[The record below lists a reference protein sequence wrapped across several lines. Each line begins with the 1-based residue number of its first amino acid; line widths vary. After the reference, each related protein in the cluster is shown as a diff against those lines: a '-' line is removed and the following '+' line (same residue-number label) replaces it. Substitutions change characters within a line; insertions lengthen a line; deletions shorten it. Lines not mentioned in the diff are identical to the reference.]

1 MKFIVQF
8 ICIIILAFVMELF
21 FPWWSIAVAAAL
33 GGFAVKSKANFLA
46 GFLALAVLW
55 LAKALV
61 IDSQAAAPLADQV
74 VKILMVNSKV
84 VVFLATALVGG
95 LVGGFAAMTGS
106 MLRKEKKRA
115 RYY

>member
-1 MKFIVQF
+1 MKFIAQF
-8 ICIIILAFVMELF
+8 ILIIVLAFVMELF
-21 FPWWSIAVAAAL
+21 LPWWSIAAAAAL

-61 IDSQAAAPLADQV
+61 LDSQAATPLADQV
-74 VKILMVNSKV
+74 AKILMVNNKAV
-84 VVFLATALVGG
+84 LFFATALIGG

-106 MLRKEKKRA
+106 LLRKEKKRA